1 MLIIGAEAE
10 IKKNSRYDFK
20 TIKVRPL
27 TYKRLVKLK
36 ASIESEKQEL
46 HSFDDVMNHI
56 LDILEI
62 R

>member
-1 MLIIGAEAE
+1 VLIIGAEASNFS
-10 IKKNSRYDFK
+10 KYDFK

-36 ASIESEKQEL
+36 ALIEGEKEKL
-46 HSFDDVMNHI
+46 HSFDEVMNHI
-56 LDILEI
+56 LDILEK

>member
-1 MLIIGAEAE
+1 MLIIGAQV
-10 IKKNSRYDFK
+10 KTNSISKYDFK

-27 TYKRLVKLK
+27 TYKRLIKFK

-56 LDILEI
+56 LDILEK